1 MAQLLYLDMLQIGIV
16 GLPNVGKSTLF
27 NALTKSKQAN
37 AQNFPFCTIEPN
49 VGIVEVPDKRL
60 APVAEV
66 AKSGRI
72 IPTAIEFVDI
82 AGLVRGASEGAGLG
96 NKFLAHIRE
105 VDAIAQVVR
114 AFSDENVTHVCNRV
128 DPVDDAKI
136 IGLELILSDLAT
148 VTKRHEVTSG
158 KAKGVNAKEFE
169 KEISLLDE
177 LKAHLES
184 ERPARQLVVEDEDKR
199 KVFRELCLLSA
210 KPMLYVVNCDE
221 TGQDVSSTISALKEH
236 DLAAQIIT
244 VSAKLEAELIDLS
257 SEDALALLL
266 EAGMNESGLD
276 KMIRAGYELL
286 RLQTYIT
293 AGEMETR
300 AWTVP
305 ENTLAPDAAGV
316 IHTDFVKKFV
326 KADITNWEHFVSFKG
341 WAGVRENGKLQLVG
355 RDYVIHDGDVC
366 YFHIAS

>member
-1 MAQLLYLDMLQIGIV
+1 MLQIGIV

-60 APVAEV
+60 APIAEV

-82 AGLVRGASEGAGLG
+82 AGLVQGASEGAGLG

-105 VDAIAQVVR
+105 VNAIAQVVR
-114 AFSDENVTHVCNRV
+114 AFSDENVIHVCNRV

-136 IGLELILSDLAT
+136 IGLELILADLAT
-148 VTKRHEVTSG
+148 ATKRRDVTRG

-169 KEISLLDE
+169 KELALLDE
-177 LKAHLES
+177 LIAHLES
-184 ERPARQLVVEDEDKR
+184 EKPARQLVVDDEDKQ
-199 KVFRELCLLSA
+199 VVMRELCLLSA

-221 TGQDVSSTISALKEH
+221 AGQDVSATLSALKAH
-236 DLAAQIIT
+236 DSAAEVIT

-257 SEDALALLL
+257 SEDAAMLLS
-266 EAGMNESGLD
+266 EAGMSESGLD
-276 KMIRAGYELL
+276 KMIRAGYQLL
-286 RLQTYIT
+286 QLQTYFT

-305 ENTLAPDAAGV
+305 ANTLAPDAAGV

-326 KADITNWEHFVSFKG
+326 KADITNWEHFVSQNG
-341 WAGVRENGKLQLVG
+341 WSGVRESGKLQLVG
-355 RDYVIHDGDVC
+355 RDYIVKDGDVC